1 MTSSLSDTNQA
12 PPPPAAPKP
21 NTFQRLA
28 GVITSPVAA
37 FEDIARQPNILGP
50 LLIIIACTVIGTV
63 LIIPR
68 VDFAATYREAF
79 DGMNIPADRME
90 RSIRMAAAVGKAT
103 AYFGPVLQILAFAV
117 ISGVLLIA
125 FRMFGGD
132 GDYKQAFSA
141 TLYAWVPMVIKGI
154 LGLIVL
160 MTRKTITLN
169 ALANPLRSN
178 LAFTVDMKTQP
189 VLFSLFGSFDVFTIW
204 TVVLMIIG
212 FAALSRFS
220 KAKSAA
226 IVVSIWAV
234 VIFIKVG
241 FAAIGAARMRK

>member
-1 MTSSLSDTNQA
+1 
-12 PPPPAAPKP
+12 
-21 NTFQRLA
+21 
-28 GVITSPVAA
+28 
-37 FEDIARQPNILGP
+37 
-50 LLIIIACTVIGTV
+50 
-63 LIIPR
+63 
-68 VDFAATYREAF
+68 
-79 DGMNIPADRME
+79 
-90 RSIRMAAAVGKAT
+90 
-103 AYFGPVLQILAFAV
+103 
-117 ISGVLLIA
+117 
-125 FRMFGGD
+125 
-132 GDYKQAFSA
+132 
-141 TLYAWVPMVIKGI
+141 
-154 LGLIVL
+154 
-160 MTRKTITLN
+160 
-169 ALANPLRSN
+169 LRSN